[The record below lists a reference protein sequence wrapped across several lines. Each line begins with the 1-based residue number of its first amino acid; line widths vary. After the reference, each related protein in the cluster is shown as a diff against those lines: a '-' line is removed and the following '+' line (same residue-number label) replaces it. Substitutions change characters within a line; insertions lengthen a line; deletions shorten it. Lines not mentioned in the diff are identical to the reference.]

1 MVLRFFI
8 VILFSQ
14 AYELNVANAL
24 NFLKPVH
31 STLKNQESENRL
43 NPTLRYNLFEDDFF
57 KLLFIQVNKF
67 APKICPIQNLRH
79 VPVKRDQNHQESLT
93 MPQEA

>member
-1 MVLRFFI
+1 MILRK
-8 VILFSQ
+8 VM
-14 AYELNVANAL
+14 A
-24 NFLKPVH
+24 K
-31 STLKNQESENRL
+31 TLENQESENRL
-43 NPTLRYNLFEDDFF
+43 EPTLRYNLFEDDFF